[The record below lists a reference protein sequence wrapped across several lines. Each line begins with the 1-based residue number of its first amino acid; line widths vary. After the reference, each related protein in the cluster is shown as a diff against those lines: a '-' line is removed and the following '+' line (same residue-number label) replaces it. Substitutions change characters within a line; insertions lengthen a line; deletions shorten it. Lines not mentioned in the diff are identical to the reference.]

1 MRNDKFFDMKL
12 REAGFNLKDEDECEF
27 CNNLFDLVW
36 KVIHGETIW
45 EDLCEGEDESLFE
58 TKFYRYSRNEECFIL
73 FGLECDESFQVA
85 YLLNQF
91 GIELVYRNGDYRV
104 YTKK

>member
-36 KVIHGETIW
+36 KVIHGER
-45 EDLCEGEDESLFE
+45 LF
-58 TKFYRYSRNEECFIL
+58 RVRRQVECRD
-73 FGLECDESFQVA
+73 GCD
-85 YLLNQF
+85 
-91 GIELVYRNGDYRV
+91 RV
-104 YTKK
+104 